1 MYYLVRSKSHWFVL
15 QIMSG
20 QENRAFKAIQTRREL
35 DARDGLDDGVD
46 DIKIP
51 MDIVEVVQTNAKG
64 GKTTVK
70 KERKRYPGY
79 ILIQARLYQ
88 ADGHLNAEVWDMI
101 KNTQGVIGFVGGEN
115 PVRLSKSEVVEMM
128 RVEEESETA
137 KPKVLFNVGETVTIK
152 NGAFQGFNAV
162 VEAIDSER
170 ARLKVSVNIFGR
182 ATAVEL
188 EMDEVEK
195 AS

>member
-1 MYYLVRSKSHWFVL
+1 MEYVDKTKSHWYVL

-70 KERKRYPGY
+70 KERTRYPGY

>member
-1 MYYLVRSKSHWFVL
+1 M
-15 QIMSG
+15 
-20 QENRAFKAIQTRREL
+20 
-35 DARDGLDDGVD
+35 
-46 DIKIP
+46 
-51 MDIVEVVQTNAKG
+51 
-64 GKTTVK
+64 
-70 KERKRYPGY
+70 
-79 ILIQARLYQ
+79 
-88 ADGHLNAEVWDMI
+88 
-101 KNTQGVIGFVGGEN
+101 
-115 PVRLSKSEVVEMM
+115 
-128 RVEEESETA
+128 
-137 KPKVLFNVGETVTIK
+137 GETVTIK

>member
-1 MYYLVRSKSHWFVL
+1 
-15 QIMSG
+15 
-20 QENRAFKAIQTRREL
+20 
-35 DARDGLDDGVD
+35 
-46 DIKIP
+46 
-51 MDIVEVVQTNAKG
+51 
-64 GKTTVK
+64 
-70 KERKRYPGY
+70 
-79 ILIQARLYQ
+79 
-88 ADGHLNAEVWDMI
+88 MI

-128 RVEEESETA
+128 RVEEERETA